1 MRRRAAAVFT
11 VGLFVAAS
19 AWGGYNVISDRLVA
33 RSDARVPRNP
43 ETGILL
49 GAEPRDL
56 GPADAP
62 GVVLF
67 VHGFLG
73 GSNNFAD
80 LPERVAAAGWRARV
94 ILLPGHG
101 TSPLDLEKTTLAEL
115 EQAVLDEVRALRQQH
130 QTVIL
135 LGHSMGGAL
144 ATRAAAREPIDGL
157 ILCAPYFGVTHRWYY
172 GLRPE
177 TWAEIG
183 APAFRWVYKGNLFRQ
198 VNRKDDRKKILSYQ
212 WTPVR
217 SITMLMELGRLVN
230 EPATLKAITCPVL
243 LVHSRIDSAASPEAA
258 EKAVK
263 AMSAQDKT
271 FRWLSESNHI
281 LFWDF
286 ERDEVAQAVL
296 EFLEARRTPSAPSGE

>member
-1 MRRRAAAVFT
+1 MSRRAAIA
-11 VGLFVAAS
+11 FVACTLTAVS
-19 AWGGYNVISDRLVA
+19 AWGGYHAISARLVA
-33 RSDARVPRNP
+33 RSDARLPRNP

-80 LPERVAAAGWRARV
+80 LPDRVAAAGWRARV
-94 ILLPGHG
+94 TLLPGHG

-130 QTVIL
+130 QTVVL

-144 ATRAAAREPIDGL
+144 ATRAASTERVEGL

-183 APAFRWVYKGNLFRQ
+183 APTFRWVYKGNLFRQ

-217 SITMLMELGRLVN
+217 SITMLMELGCRVN
-230 EPATLKAITCPVL
+230 EPVTLDAIACPVL
-243 LVHSRIDSAASPEAA
+243 LIHSRDDSAASPEAA
-258 EKAVK
+258 EKAVQ
-263 AMSAQDKT
+263 AMPAQDKT
-271 FRWLSESNHI
+271 FLWLSRSNHI

-296 EFLEARRTPSAPSGE
+296 EFLEARPTPSSPGGE